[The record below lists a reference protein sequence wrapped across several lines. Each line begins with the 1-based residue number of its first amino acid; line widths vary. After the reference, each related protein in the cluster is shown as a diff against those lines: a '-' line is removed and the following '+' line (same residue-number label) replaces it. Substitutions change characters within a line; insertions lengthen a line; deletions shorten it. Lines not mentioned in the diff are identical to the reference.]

1 MHLSM
6 YSCIHQCSAGE
17 NYNYFLTAQHLLQ
30 RHHAF
35 FSTYRHRCT
44 YFARKSYYGSS
55 TYRHRCTYFARK
67 SYYGSSTYRHRCT
80 YFAHKSIYGSPV
92 CSPFASWS
100 QLLPAVGWTSS
111 IASLKIR
118 QGRCLTLRQSGYS
131 CILELPSLKRRLLGT
146 AAITKVTWFKIM
158 MSHTYQRD

>member
-6 YSCIHQCSAGE
+6 YNCIHQCSAGE
-17 NYNYFLTAQHLLQ
+17 NYNNFLTAQHLLHG
-30 RHHAF
+30 HHAF

-55 TYRHRCTYFARK
+55 TYRHR
-67 SYYGSSTYRHRCT
+67 GT

-118 QGRCLTLRQSGYS
+118 QGRCLTLRHSGCS
-131 CILELPSLKRRLLGT
+131 CILQLPSLKRRLLRT

-158 MSHTYQRD
+158 SDTYRTD

>member
-44 YFARKSYYGSS
+44 YFA
-55 TYRHRCTYFARK
+55 HK

-100 QLLPAVGWTSS
+100 QLLPAVEWTSS

-118 QGRCLTLRQSGYS
+118 QGRCLTLRQSGCS
-131 CILELPSLKRRLLGT
+131 CILELPSLERRLLGT
-146 AAITKVTWFKIM
+146 AAITKVTWFKLM